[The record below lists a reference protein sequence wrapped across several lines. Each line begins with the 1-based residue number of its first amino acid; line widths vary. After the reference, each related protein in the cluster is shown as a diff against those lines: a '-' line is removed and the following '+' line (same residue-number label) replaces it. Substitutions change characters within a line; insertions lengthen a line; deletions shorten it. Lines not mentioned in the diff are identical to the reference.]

1 MNIIKKIYPKTYQK
15 INKSQKI
22 IKILFKINLMVI
34 YYKWLNK
41 KLNKISYKLKKIVSN
56 LI

>member
-41 KLNKISYKLKKIVSN
+41 KLKKINYKLKKIVSN

>member
-41 KLNKISYKLKKIVSN
+41 KLNKISYTLKKIVSN

>member
-41 KLNKISYKLKKIVSN
+41 KLKKISYKLKKIVSN